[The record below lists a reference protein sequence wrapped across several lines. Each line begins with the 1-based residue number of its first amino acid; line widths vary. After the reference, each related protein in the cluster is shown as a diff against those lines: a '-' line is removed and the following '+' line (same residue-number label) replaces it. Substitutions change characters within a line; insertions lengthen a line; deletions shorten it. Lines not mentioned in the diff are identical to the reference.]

1 MLVARRRLDI
11 FIEAHALERVEAML
25 AISGFKGWSVFAGC
39 EGAGAHGQW
48 RQTGV
53 DEKGLHLLIAIGDE
67 QACEAALEWLADY
80 FKIYPGIVAVSDVR
94 VMRGERF

>member
-1 MLVARRRLDI
+1 MLVARRKLEI

-25 AISGFKGWSVFAGC
+25 GESGFKGWSVFAGC
-39 EGAGAHGQW
+39 EGAGVHGQW

-53 DEKGLHLLIAIGDE
+53 DEKGLHLLIAIGHQ
-67 QACEAALEWLADY
+67 QACETALVWLDDY
-80 FKIYPGIVAVSDVR
+80 FKIYPGVVAVSEVQ